1 MTASPRAVE
10 LALTAAQ
17 AAADKLAKDITV
29 LDVSDRLAL
38 TDCFVLASADNERQV
53 KAVVDEV
60 EDKLREI
67 GVKPLRREGEREGRW
82 VLLDFAE
89 IVVHVQRTEER
100 DFYDI
105 ERLWKDCPRV
115 EFTDRD
121 AAARTSVTVGGGPE
135 SGLGGA
141 AGGSLGDPSDRAGS
155 W

>member
-10 LALTAAQ
+10 LALIAAQ

-60 EDKLREI
+60 EEKLRLI

-82 VLLDFAE
+82 VLLDFVE

-100 DFYDI
+100 DFYDL
-105 ERLWKDCPRV
+105 ERLWKDCPQI

-121 AAARTSVTVGGGPE
+121 AAARTAVPVGGG
-135 SGLGGA
+135 SG
-141 AGGSLGDPSDRAGS
+141 AGVGSAGCGSLGDPSGRAGS

>member
-1 MTASPRAVE
+1 VTASPRAVE

-29 LDVSDRLAL
+29 LDVSDRLAI

-60 EDKLREI
+60 EEKLRLG

-82 VLLDFAE
+82 VLLDFVE
-89 IVVHVQRTEER
+89 IVVHIQRAEER
-100 DFYDI
+100 EFYDL
-105 ERLWKDCPRV
+105 ERLWKDCPRI

-121 AAARTSVTVGGGPE
+121 AANRAGVAV
-135 SGLGGA
+135 GGA
-141 AGGSLGDPSDRAGS
+141 AGGNEGAALGEATPPAGS